1 MTERNYKIVKQDRQE
16 LDAVRKPT
24 AIDVAWAAG
33 IYEGEGS
40 CITNHNGTGNKSFV
54 VSVNQKDPEL
64 LYRMREMFGGS
75 IKLCN
80 RKFNG
85 ILRPIY
91 HWKICGDRARAFIFT
106 VYPFL
111 TARRKEQVEAT
122 PAGDFLE
129 QVQDIIRFDVTLG
142 KSEVYESIWTRID
155 EYDAQQREKAQAH
168 RKKYDKEWR
177 ASHADDKEWLEHRRV
192 VRRQRKQRQKIEK
205 EQLTAV
211 EANKIANIA

>member
-1 MTERNYKIVKQDRQE
+1 MTERTYKIVKKDRQG
-16 LDAVRKPT
+16 LDAVRRPT
-24 AIDVAWAAG
+24 AIEIAWAAG

-40 CITNHNGTGNKSFV
+40 CITNHSDKGYASFV

-85 ILRPIY
+85 VIRPIY

-106 VYPFL
+106 IYPFL
-111 TARRKEQVEAT
+111 TARRKEQIEAT

-129 QVQDIIRFDVTLG
+129 QVQDILRFDVVLG
-142 KSEVYESIWTRID
+142 KSEVYESIWTRIH
-155 EYDAQQREKAQAH
+155 EYDAQQRQKALEHKRQYQKEHWAKRSSDPEEKAH
-168 RKKYDKEWR
+168 RK
-177 ASHADDKEWLEHRRV
+177 L
-192 VRRQRKQRQKIEK
+192 QRQQRRKSKK
-205 EQLTAV
+205 EQLQAQV
-211 EANKIANIA
+211 NNLVAIA